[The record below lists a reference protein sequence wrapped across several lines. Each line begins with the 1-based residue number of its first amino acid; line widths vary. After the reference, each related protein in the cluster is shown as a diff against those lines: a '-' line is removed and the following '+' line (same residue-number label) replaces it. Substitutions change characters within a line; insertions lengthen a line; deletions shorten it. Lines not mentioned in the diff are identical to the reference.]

1 MLAER
6 HPEIASKKIPV
17 EASGVTLSG
26 RADRVDLMRDGTV
39 EIIDYK
45 TGSTPSRK
53 QAHVLL
59 SPQLALEAAL
69 LARGAFHEVGAR
81 QASDLLYVR
90 LRPNGRVDPES
101 ILKVGTAASKSEKT
115 APELGVL
122 AWLRLNELLV
132 AYHDPQ
138 KGYLSRALPFKES
151 DLTGD
156 YDHLARVLEWSA
168 GGADDGG
175 EGGE

>member
-1 MLAER
+1 MGTT
-6 HPEIASKKIPV
+6 
-17 EASGVTLSG
+17 GVTLSG
-26 RADRVDLMRDGTV
+26 RADRVDLRRDGTV
-39 EIIDYK
+39 DIIDYK
-45 TGSTPSRK
+45 TGSTPSKR

-69 LARGAFHEVGAR
+69 LARGAFHEVGNRA
-81 QASDLLYVR
+81 AADLLYVR
-90 LRPNGRVDPES
+90 LRPSGRVDPES
-101 ILKVGTAASKSEKT
+101 ILKVGTSMNASEKT
-115 APELGVL
+115 APELGEL
-122 AWLRLNELLV
+122 SWARLTELLT
-132 AYHDPQ
+132 AYRDPQ

-175 EGGE
+175 EE